1 MKRYQHQKKWRQKS
15 RSVRL
20 IMVGLVVGVVA
31 GGSVTAAAV
40 TNNLSLGAGDT
51 SHVTCAGSSLSV
63 ANQAA
68 TSLDL
73 TCNAPAGGIAPS
85 GATYVYQGTATT
97 NYSTAPVLD
106 ASALTYRTLLQF
118 PTPVPS

>member
-15 RSVRL
+15 RSMRL
-20 IMVGLVVGVVA
+20 ITVGLVVGVVA

-40 TNNLSLGAGDT
+40 SNNLSLGAGDT
-51 SHVTCAGSSLSV
+51 SHVTCAGTSLSV
-63 ANQAA
+63 ANQAVK
-68 TSLDL
+68 SLDL
-73 TCNAPAGGIAPS
+73 TCNAPAGTGIAPS

-106 ASALTYRTLLQF
+106 ASALT
-118 PTPVPS
+118 